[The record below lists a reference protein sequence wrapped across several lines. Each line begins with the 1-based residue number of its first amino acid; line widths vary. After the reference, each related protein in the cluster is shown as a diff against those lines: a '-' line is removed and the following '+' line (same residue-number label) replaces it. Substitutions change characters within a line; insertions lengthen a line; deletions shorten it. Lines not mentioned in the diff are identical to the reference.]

1 MVVKAKERLKKPSM
15 QRAFVLEIGGR
26 PVLAFLAPTFGE
38 AARLCSQSWFAD
50 ELRPYFSNGKAV
62 YDDCAEL
69 RVREASRIEE
79 MSVREA
85 YASDLARGES
95 VKFVFAFLI
104 EIDVDLH

>member
-1 MVVKAKERLKKPSM
+1 MVTKERPKKMSSL

-26 PVLAFLAPTFGE
+26 SVLAFLAPTFGK
-38 AARLCSQSWFAD
+38 ATRLCSQSWFVD
-50 ELRPYFSNGKAV
+50 DLRSYFSNGKAV
-62 YDDCAEL
+62 YDDSAEM

-85 YASDLARGES
+85 YASELARGEC

-104 EIDVDLH
+104 EIDGDLH